1 MANLRMERIGPMELR
16 PGPLKVRKLLAGA
29 GSPELKG
36 VWGPHSEK
44 PGGAVFEDDT
54 RKWVLCV
61 WKVQTGVS
69 FCDRK
74 ELRPLG

>member
-36 VWGPHSEK
+36 VGGPHFEK
-44 PGGAVFEDDT
+44 PG
-54 RKWVLCV
+54 VL
-61 WKVQTGVS
+61 S
-69 FCDRK
+69 
-74 ELRPLG
+74 LRMIPQSGF